1 VTIDDHI
8 EITTPE
14 GVRITLSV
22 VGIGA
27 RFLARLLDSLIQV
40 GVLIGIALVGGAIG
54 DSGFV
59 RAGIGIAIFLV
70 AVGYDFVF
78 EPLMQGQTPGKKAA
92 GIRIVDRE
100 GRPVTFL
107 ATAIRNT
114 VRLIDFLP
122 FLYGVGFV
130 TMIATEHAQRLGDLA
145 AGTIV
150 VRDRQTSE
158 AEVRLRSSHAIP
170 TVPVHAVASWDVTL
184 VTQQDIA
191 TIRHFLDRRIS
202 LAPHSRHDLAV
213 TLARQIA
220 PRVVGLP
227 SNAHPEY
234 VLEGIVVAKER
245 S

>member
-1 VTIDDHI
+1 MTIDDHI

-40 GVLIGIALVGGAIG
+40 GVLIGLGLVASAIG

-59 RAGIGIAIFLV
+59 RAGLAIAFFVV
-70 AVGYDFVF
+70 AIGYDFVF
-78 EPLMQGQTPGKKAA
+78 EPLMRGQTPGKKAA
-92 GIRIVDRE
+92 GIRIVDRD

-114 VRLIDFLP
+114 VRLVDFLP
-122 FLYGVGFV
+122 FLYGAGIVS
-130 TMIATEHAQRLGDLA
+130 MIATQHAQRLGDLA

-150 VRDRQTSE
+150 VRDRQTAE
-158 AEVRLRSSHAIP
+158 AEIRLRSSHAIP
-170 TVPVHAVASWDVTL
+170 TVPAHAVASWDVTL
-184 VTQQDIA
+184 VNQQDIA
-191 TIRHFLDRRIS
+191 TIRHFLDRRVS
-202 LAPHSRHDLAV
+202 LSPQARHDLAL

-227 SNAHPEY
+227 SNVHPEY

-245 S
+245 A